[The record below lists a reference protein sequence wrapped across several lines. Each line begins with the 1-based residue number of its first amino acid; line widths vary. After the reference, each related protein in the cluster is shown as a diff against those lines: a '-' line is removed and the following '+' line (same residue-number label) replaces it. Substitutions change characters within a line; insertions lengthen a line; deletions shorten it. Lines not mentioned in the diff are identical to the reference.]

1 MKNPLGPRRDL
12 RCRAGFYVSC
22 KKICFWLH
30 FLCENFIKIFY
41 LFKTVFA
48 IILTI
53 AAMLIILFLLV
64 LLLSLLQQVYV
75 FGYSIY
81 TEIAYRIKV

>member
-22 KKICFWLH
+22 KKYVFGCTFKIK
-30 FLCENFIKIFY
+30 NFIKIFY

-48 IILTI
+48 IIRKAI
-53 AAMLIILFLLV
+53 VKKVKIL
-64 LLLSLLQQVYV
+64 
-75 FGYSIY
+75 
-81 TEIAYRIKV
+81 